1 MPQTCPFCSPASVVA
16 STPTALVLHD
26 GFPLTHGHTLVV
38 PRRHVASLFEL
49 SAEEQAELWQLVTQ
63 VRSALVEQ
71 LHPDGFT
78 VGVNDGEAAGQT
90 VPHAHIHVIP
100 RYVGDVADPRGGIR
114 WVLPEKAA
122 YREAS
127 S

>member
-1 MPQTCPFCSPASVVA
+1 MSPTCPFCTPSAVVISA
-16 STPTALVLHD
+16 PTALVLHD
-26 GFPLTHGHTLVV
+26 AFPLTHGHTLIV
-38 PRRHVASLFEL
+38 PRRHVTSLFEL
-49 SAEEQAELWQLVTQ
+49 SAEEQAELWQLTAQ

-78 VGVNDGEAAGQT
+78 IGVNDGEAAGQT